1 MAVAGRVAIRPSG
14 AFDIETSYERLDMVK
29 YQNTLFIA
37 KKAVSGVVPAEGEFW
52 MDCGGTELSEIEK
65 KIRALE
71 TPEFIEAEELAA
83 LENKKPNSTLWGRVA
98 KAVSILITHL
108 GNKENPHAVTAAQTG
123 ALTKD
128 NILNSTVATEA
139 GQYAADAVQLNKE
152 VEGSYAAGVVEE
164 ISLIN
169 TNLVQRTNTKE
180 ASPEKSLANLKET
193 GIYAVRDADDMPNGK
208 TAAILEVNNFAPQN
222 GNYCIQRVV
231 YIEDYKK
238 IYQRRLHQEEGAGAW
253 EEFVSI
259 SVFSDALP
267 YIFSYFTSQPF
278 FVISESNQDT
288 MYCNGRGCRRNSSA
302 KALIFKRG
310 GALKDVAVTSGY
322 GIISYTNSDVSCTAL
337 TDHGGVS
344 TIQKRTPKGNIVSIG
359 IMGAAW
365 VNTGGTA
372 SFPVIAAINGKTH
385 ELTNSILYASD
396 PKSYLFILCMADFYL
411 F

>member
-1 MAVAGRVAIRPSG
+1 MNDAGRIGFVIRGVYNAVNTYDFLDVVYYNG
-14 AFDIETSYERLDMVK
+14 ASYV
-29 YQNTLFIA
+29 A
-37 KKAVSGVVPAEGEFW
+37 KKLTAGNEPGENNDYWQILVKRADADAELNSES
-52 MDCGGTELSEIEK
+52 ENPVQNKVISAALSEK
-65 KIRALE
+65 ADE
-71 TPEFIEAEELAA
+71 TQLD
-83 LENKKPNSTLWGRVA
+83 ST
-98 KAVSILITHL
+98 
-108 GNKENPHAVTAAQTG
+108 
-123 ALTKD
+123 
-128 NILNSTVATEA
+128 
-139 GQYAADAVQLNKE
+139 
-152 VEGSYAAGVVEE
+152 VEGSYAAGVAEE

-208 TAAILEVNNFAPQN
+208 TSAILEVNNFAPQN

-267 YIFSYFTSQPF
+267 YIFSYYTSQPF

-337 TDHGGVS
+337 TDYGGVS
-344 TIQKRTPKGNIVSIG
+344 TIQKRTPRGNIVSIG

-365 VNTGGTA
+365 VSTGGTE
-372 SFPVIAAINGKTH
+372 SFPVIATVNGKTH
-385 ELTNSILYASD
+385 ELTNPILYADD
-396 PKSYLFILCMADFYL
+396 PESYLFILSIADFYL